1 MTQTTVTSTA
11 VWMKMALWLNSSLQ
25 PHSGQQ
31 RQVPFQV
38 YSGANLCWAA
48 LLSCELYT
56 WCRFLSS
63 YFPLPGNAVSTHTD
77 SWRLGDLA
85 IRPLSVLHGNSTA
98 ETTQQ
103 TTCDAWCDKIASGWG
118 KDLFLNS
125 CYLVDVRATFSCN
138 QNTASFI
145 FWILTCNLFLR
156 QNWLFCRQ
164 NMNHTPAQIIKFT
177 HNNSHPWMLQC
188 LNPYQF

>member
-1 MTQTTVTSTA
+1 MT
-11 VWMKMALWLNSSLQ
+11 SSLQ

-56 WCRFLSS
+56 CWFLSS
-63 YFPLPGNAVSTHTD
+63 YFPLPGNVISTHTD

-85 IRPLSVLHGNSTA
+85 IWPLWVLYGNNTA
-98 ETTQQ
+98 ETSQQ
-103 TTCDAWCDKIASGWG
+103 TTCNAWRDKIAAGWG
-118 KDLFLNS
+118 KDLFLNP
-125 CYLVDVRATFSCN
+125 CYLVDIRATFSCN

-156 QNWLFCRQ
+156 QNWLFWGRKWI
-164 NMNHTPAQIIKFT
+164 TRLLKFT
-177 HNNSHPWMLQC
+177 HNNSHPWILQC
-188 LNPYQF
+188 LSPYQF